1 MSRRDFLNIL
11 AQSITHLSKEE
22 QDEILYDYEEHF
34 RIGLEQGK
42 TEDEIAESLGNP
54 YIIANQFGPS
64 PAPVEKTAKSITGK
78 VILTTA
84 AIMCVVSVFF
94 ALYRNNLKNA
104 RDQFSDSQKVTTTMN
119 SEVQKNKETVD
130 TAPDKN
136 QVQSQVSNS
145 DPNAKIQHTIDGEK
159 TLALDNIT
167 MLNVTF
173 VSGINFINVDTKEI
187 KIHLYGDVTTNNNF
201 VPELQVSKSG
211 SQATISVTSASSGTS
226 YYSSTLRM
234 DVYIPKTYSQSITTH
249 ITSGSIKLSNLKLE
263 TLNCKSVSGSVD
275 IRDIVSRQITAETTS
290 GDIRLDS
297 ISGDLKVQ
305 STSGSITVSYKDFN
319 NNITAE
325 NVSGSTDLKLSE
337 NAEFA
342 LQAKT
347 ISGEIT
353 NSFPMTSSSTGKGK
367 SLTGTVKSDRNR
379 ITINSVSGGI
389 HIYK

>member
-1 MSRRDFLNIL
+1 MSRREFLNIL

-54 YIIANQFGPS
+54 YIIANQFDPS

-78 VILTTA
+78 VILTTV

-94 ALYRNNLKNA
+94 ALYRNNLKN
-104 RDQFSDSQKVTTTMN
+104 TTN
-119 SEVQKNKETVD
+119 QSSSSLNAAQV
-130 TAPDKN
+130 KN
-136 QVQSQVSNS
+136 QTGNS
-145 DPNAKIQHTIDGEK
+145 DPNAKIQHSIDSEK
-159 TLALDNIT
+159 TLSLDNTT
-167 MLNVTF
+167 MVNVTF
-173 VSGINFINVDTKEI
+173 VSGVNFINVDTKEI

-201 VPELQVSKSG
+201 IPELEISKDG
-211 SQATISVTSASSGTS
+211 NQITIGVTSTSSGTS
-226 YYSSTLRM
+226 YYNSTMKM
-234 DVYIPKTYSQSITTH
+234 DVYIPKTYTQSIQTRT
-249 ITSGSIKLSNLKLE
+249 TSGNIKISDLKLE

-275 IRDIVSRQITAETTS
+275 IRNIVSREITAETTS
-290 GDIRLDS
+290 GDIQLDS

-305 STSGSITVSYKDFN
+305 STSGSIMASYKDFN

-353 NSFPMTSSSTGKGK
+353 NSFPMTGSSTGKGK

-379 ITINSVSGGI
+379 ITINSVSGSI
-389 HIYK
+389 HIDK

>member
-1 MSRRDFLNIL
+1 MSRSEFLNIL
-11 AQSITHLSKEE
+11 AQSIAHLSKEE

-54 YIIANQFGPS
+54 YIIANQFGPA
-64 PAPVEKTAKSITGK
+64 PADKTAKSIIGK
-78 VILTTA
+78 VILTTV

-94 ALYRNNLKNA
+94 AMYRNNLKSTA
-104 RDQFSDSQKVTTTMN
+104 GHFSSSPN
-119 SEVQKNKETVD
+119 SSSSTLGLEAQEKKGPTD
-130 TAPDKN
+130 ASPDKN
-136 QVQSQVSNS
+136 QSGNS
-145 DPNAKIQHTIDGEK
+145 DPNAKIRHSIDSEK
-159 TLALDNIT
+159 TLSLDNIT
-167 MLNVTF
+167 MVNVTF
-173 VSGINFINVDTKEI
+173 VSGVNFINVDTKEI

-201 VPELQVSKSG
+201 IPELEVAKDG
-211 SQATISVTSASSGTS
+211 NKITIGVTSAPSGTS
-226 YYSSTLRM
+226 YYNSTMKM
-234 DVYIPKTYSQSITTH
+234 DVYIPKTYTQSIH
-249 ITSGSIKLSNLKLE
+249 ARATSGGIKISDLE
-263 TLNCKSVSGSVD
+263 LDTLNCSSVSGSLS
-275 IRDIVSRQITAETTS
+275 IGNITCREITAETTS
-290 GDIRLDS
+290 GAIRLDN
-297 ISGDLKVQ
+297 ISADLKVR
-305 STSGSITVSYKDFN
+305 STSGSIETFYKNFN

-325 NVSGSTDLKLSE
+325 NISGSTDLKLSE